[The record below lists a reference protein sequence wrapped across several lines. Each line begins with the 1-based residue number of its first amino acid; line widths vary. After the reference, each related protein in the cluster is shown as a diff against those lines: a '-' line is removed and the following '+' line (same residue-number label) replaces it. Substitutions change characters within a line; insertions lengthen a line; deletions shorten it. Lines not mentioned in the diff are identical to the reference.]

1 MACCV
6 IVRELACI
14 WFVLMFWSLVCKGR
28 RSVDFVWSW
37 DGRGSISRGSPFAI
51 FIHTILSW
59 VWLACFLC
67 RFLLDCLYLGYGWL
81 RKDT

>member
-1 MACCV
+1 M
-6 IVRELACI
+6 
-14 WFVLMFWSLVCKGR
+14 
-28 RSVDFVWSW
+28 DFVSVW
-37 DGRGSISRGSPFAI
+37 DADGVLGRGSYFAI